1 MSSLVDRGRRTLARC
16 SIRRLVS
23 MSVRFK
29 SFVQQVL
36 SKLGPSKL
44 TLPRDGKTLL
54 GYFFWNLINKII
66 IAFHFRGKIVVEGA
80 ANIPKSGPFVVIANH
95 SSRWDGPL
103 VQHILNR
110 RANYMV
116 SPNEMKGLQGAAV
129 MSVGAFPA
137 HPRLNPVGY
146 AIQQL
151 HRGEPVVVFPEG
163 NVFYDGVVHPFKT
176 GVAKIVL
183 HSQKNEFDA
192 PIIPVYVEY
201 AEQNKSYSATVKIGS
216 PIHADEL
223 PENIGNVKE
232 AQRAISER
240 LFDEVVALRNGKS
253 SKEVFAG
260 ADELDLLCSA

>member
-1 MSSLVDRGRRTLARC
+1 MSGCL
-16 SIRRLVS
+16 
-23 MSVRFK
+23 K
-29 SFVQQVL
+29 SFYQQIL

-66 IAFHFRGKIVVEGA
+66 IAFHFRGKIVIEGA

-95 SSRWDGPL
+95 SARWDGPL

-110 RANYMV
+110 RSNYMV

-151 HRGEPVVVFPEG
+151 HVGEPVVVFPEG
-163 NVFYDGVVHPFKT
+163 NVFYDGAIHPFKT
-176 GVAKIVL
+176 GVSKIVL
-183 HSQKNEFDA
+183 HSQKNSFDA
-192 PIIPVYVEY
+192 PIIPMYIEY
-201 AEQNKSYSATVKIGS
+201 ISSERSYSAKVKIGT
-216 PIHADEL
+216 PIHPNEL
-223 PENIGNVKE
+223 PENGGNVKD

-240 LFDEVVALRNGKS
+240 LFEEVVALRDGKRS
-253 SKEVFAG
+253 EQCCVESN
-260 ADELDLLCSA
+260 ELELRYSA

>member
-1 MSSLVDRGRRTLARC
+1 MSGRL
-16 SIRRLVS
+16 
-23 MSVRFK
+23 K
-29 SFVQQVL
+29 SFYQQIL

-54 GYFFWNLINKII
+54 GYFFWNLVNKII

-80 ANIPKSGPFVVIANH
+80 ANIPKRGPFVVIANH
-95 SSRWDGPL
+95 SARWDGPL

-110 RANYMV
+110 RSNYMV

-151 HRGEPVVVFPEG
+151 HAGEPVVVFPEG
-163 NVFYDGVVHPFKT
+163 NVYYDGVIHPFKT
-176 GVAKIVL
+176 GVSKIVL
-183 HSQKNEFDA
+183 HSQKNSFDA
-192 PIIPVYVEY
+192 PIIPMYIEY
-201 AEQNKSYSATVKIGS
+201 INSERSYSVKVKIGN
-216 PIHADEL
+216 PIHPSEL
-223 PENIGNVKE
+223 PENVGNVKD

-240 LFDEVVALRNGKS
+240 LFEEVVALRDGKRPQQRRVES
-253 SKEVFAG
+253 E
-260 ADELDLLCSA
+260 ELELRCSA